1 MMNKKIVW
9 RITLVASIGILIY
22 FGFKTIEL
30 NKVIDSVDE
39 QIIEAQKELE
49 KDKAELQGLEDERDH
64 MELLEYIER
73 VARDKLGMVKK
84 DDIVFKE
91 K

>member
-1 MMNKKIVW
+1 MINKKIIW
-9 RITLVASIGILIY
+9 RITFIASMSILLY
-22 FGFKTIEL
+22 LGARTVEL
-30 NKVIDSVDE
+30 NKVINKLDSQLVEATKKLEEE
-39 QIIEAQKELE
+39 QNELE
-49 KDKAELQGLEDERDH
+49 ELNKEKDN
-64 MELLEYIER
+64 METLEYIER

>member
-1 MMNKKIVW
+1 MMNKKTIW
-9 RITLVASIGILIY
+9 RITFITCIGILIY
-22 FGFKTIEL
+22 FGFRAVEM
-30 NKVIDSVDE
+30 NKIIDTLDTQLV
-39 QIIEAQKELE
+39 EANMKLEKEKLELE
-49 KDKAELQGLEDERDH
+49 ALQEERDH
-64 MELLEYIER
+64 MESLEYIER

>member
-1 MMNKKIVW
+1 MINKKVIW
-9 RITLVASIGILIY
+9 RITVVACIGILVY
-22 FGFKTIEL
+22 FGFRAVEL
-30 NKVIDSVDE
+30 NKVIDTLDTQLV
-39 QIIEAQKELE
+39 EANKKLEKEKQELE
-49 KDKAELQGLEDERDH
+49 TLEEERDN
-64 MELLEYIER
+64 MESLEYIER

>member
-64 MELLEYIER
+64 MESLEYIER